1 MSSLPIIT
9 LAPDRHARLRAG
21 HPWVYSN
28 EVVMDAAAKALPAGT
43 LVRLSAS
50 NGHKLGTA
58 LFNPHTLVAARVVS
72 CDDIAA
78 LDAPFLTA
86 RLRHALALR
95 ETLFDAPYYRLV
107 HAEADG
113 LPGTVIDRY
122 GDVIVVQ
129 LNTAGMAEHQS
140 ALLDALEDVL
150 SPRAIVLRNDT
161 AARGTEGLDEEVLVA
176 RGALDGPFDIIENGC
191 RFQVDVLG
199 GQKTGWFFDQRDN
212 RAAVAH
218 LARGKTVLDI
228 FCYGGGFGIQAGVAG
243 AASVLLADSSK
254 PALDKAMTSAGHNGI
269 AAIVST
275 APGDA
280 FRTLDRLESLGERF
294 GIVVADPPAFAKSR
308 KDVPAALQAYRKLA
322 RQAAK
327 LVAPG
332 GFLFIAS
339 CSHNIETDHFAEAIR
354 GGLSRAERN
363 GRILRSSGAA
373 ADHPVHPFLPESAY
387 LKAMLLQLD

>member
-1 MSSLPIIT
+1 MSSLPMIT
-9 LAPDRHARLRAG
+9 LLPDRHARLRAG

-28 EVVMDAAAKALPAGT
+28 EVQMDAAAKALPAGT

-50 NGHKLGTA
+50 NGQRLGTA
-58 LFNPHTLVAARVVS
+58 LFNPHTLVAARIVS
-72 CDDIAA
+72 RDDIDS
-78 LDAPFLTA
+78 LDTDFLTA
-86 RLRHALALR
+86 RLRRALALR

-122 GDVIVVQ
+122 GDVLVVQ
-129 LNTAGMAEHQS
+129 LNTAGIAQHQD
-140 ALLDALEDVL
+140 ALLNALDGL
-150 SPRAIVLRNDT
+150 FAPRAIVLRNDT
-161 AARGTEGLDEEVLVA
+161 PARGTEGLEEEVIVA
-176 RGALDGPFDIIENGC
+176 RGALAGPIEIIENGS

-212 RAAVAH
+212 RAAVAR
-218 LARGKTVLDI
+218 LARGKTVLDL
-228 FCYGGGFGIQAGVAG
+228 FCYGGGFGIQAAVAG
-243 AASVLLADSSK
+243 AAGVVLADSSK
-254 PALDKAMTSAGHNGI
+254 PALDRAMISAGLNDVG
-269 AAIVST
+269 ANVST
-275 APGDA
+275 AAGDA

-327 LVAPG
+327 LVAPD

-339 CSHNIETDHFAEAIR
+339 CSHNIETEAFADAVR

-363 GRILRSSGAA
+363 GRILLSSGAA
-373 ADHPVHPFLPESAY
+373 SDHPVHPFLPESAY

>member
-1 MSSLPIIT
+1 MSSLPMIT
-9 LAPDRHARLRAG
+9 LLPDRHARLRAG
-21 HPWVYSN
+21 HPWAYSN
-28 EVVMDAAAKALPAGT
+28 EVQMDAAAKALPAGT

-50 NGHKLGTA
+50 NGQRLGTA
-58 LFNPHTLVAARVVS
+58 LFNPHTLVAARIVS
-72 CDDIAA
+72 RDDIDS
-78 LDAPFLTA
+78 LDAAFLTA
-86 RLRHALALR
+86 RLRRALALR

-122 GDVIVVQ
+122 GEVLVVQ
-129 LNTAGMAEHQS
+129 LNTAGMAQHQD
-140 ALLDALEDVL
+140 ALLDALEGL
-150 SPRAIVLRNDT
+150 FAPRAIVLRNDT
-161 AARGTEGLDEEVLVA
+161 PARGTEGLEEEVIVA
-176 RGALDGPFDIIENGC
+176 RGALEGPFEIIENGS

-212 RAAVAH
+212 RAAVAG
-218 LARGKTVLDI
+218 LARDRTILDI
-228 FCYGGGFGIQAGVAG
+228 FCYGGGFGIQAAVAG
-243 AASVLLADSSK
+243 ASSVLLADSSK
-254 PALDKAMTSAGHNGI
+254 PALDRAMISAGLNDI
-269 AAIVST
+269 SAIVST
-275 APGDA
+275 AAGDA

-327 LVAPG
+327 LVAPD

-339 CSHNIETDHFAEAIR
+339 CSHNIETDAFAEAVR

-363 GRILRSSGAA
+363 GRILLSSGAA
-373 ADHPVHPFLPESAY
+373 SDHPVHPFLPESAY

>member
-1 MSSLPIIT
+1 MSSLPMIT
-9 LAPDRHARLRAG
+9 LLPDRHARLRAG

-28 EVVMDAAAKALPAGT
+28 EVQMDAVAKALPAGT

-50 NGHKLGTA
+50 NGQRLGTA
-58 LFNPHTLVAARVVS
+58 LFNPHTLVAARIVS
-72 CDDIAA
+72 RDDIDS
-78 LDAPFLTA
+78 LDTDFLTA
-86 RLRHALALR
+86 RLRRALALR

-122 GDVIVVQ
+122 GDVLVVQ
-129 LNTAGMAEHQS
+129 LNTAGIAQHQD
-140 ALLDALEDVL
+140 ALLNALDGL
-150 SPRAIVLRNDT
+150 FAPRAIVLRNDT
-161 AARGTEGLDEEVLVA
+161 PARGTEGLEEEVIVA
-176 RGALDGPFDIIENGC
+176 RGALAGPIEIIENGS

-212 RAAVAH
+212 RAAVAR
-218 LARGKTVLDI
+218 LARGKTVLDL
-228 FCYGGGFGIQAGVAG
+228 FCYGGGFGIQAAVAG
-243 AASVLLADSSK
+243 AAGVVLADSSK
-254 PALDKAMTSAGHNGI
+254 PALDRAMISAGLNDVG
-269 AAIVST
+269 ANVST
-275 APGDA
+275 AAGDA

-327 LVAPG
+327 LVAPD

-339 CSHNIETDHFAEAIR
+339 CSHNIETEGNWPIWT
-354 GGLSRAERN
+354 
-363 GRILRSSGAA
+363 
-373 ADHPVHPFLPESAY
+373 
-387 LKAMLLQLD
+387 